1 MVKLLVFLGNP
12 GRAYARTRHTIGWMV
27 AEHLYPNQSWR
38 EKFHGLVCTVN
49 ALKLLKPTTY
59 MNESGR
65 SVRACMDFYG
75 YQAEEIL
82 VVHDD
87 LELPYG
93 TLRMQKG
100 GGLGGHNGLK
110 SIKAHVQSDQFFR
123 LRIGIGRPVHG
134 SVASFVL
141 ERFTPDE
148 EISLPLVINLAEKM
162 LKDSYSSL
170 PVTNTLV

>member
-12 GRAYARTRHTIGWMV
+12 GKVYARTRHNVGWMV
-27 AEHLYPNQSWR
+27 AEHRHPQARWS
-38 EKFHGLVCTVN
+38 EKFHGLVSSDNST
-49 ALKLLKPTTY
+49 KLLKPSTY

-75 YQAEEIL
+75 YTIDEIL

-87 LELPYG
+87 LELPFG
-93 TLRMQKG
+93 TLRLQKG

-110 SIKAHVQSDQFFR
+110 SIRAHIQSDQFFR
-123 LRIGIGRPVHG
+123 LRIGIGRPQHG

-148 EISLPLVINLAEKM
+148 EISLPLVIDLAEKM
-162 LKDSYSSL
+162 LTDAYSSL

>member
-12 GRAYARTRHTIGWMV
+12 GKAYARTRHNIGWMV
-27 AEHLYPNQSWR
+27 AEHLYPNQSWS
-38 EKFHGLVCTVN
+38 EKFHGLVST
-49 ALKLLKPTTY
+49 ALTLKLLKPTTY

-75 YQAEEIL
+75 YSAEEIL
-82 VVHDD
+82 VIHDD

-93 TLRMQKG
+93 TLRLQKG

-110 SIKAHVQSDQFFR
+110 SIKAHAQSDQFSR

-141 ERFTPDE
+141 ERFTSDE

-162 LKDSYSSL
+162 LTDYYSSL